1 MEYNIEELLKEIK
14 VDFRKDNG
22 KGLLLNSHEIEALQ
36 RYGFDYKKY
45 SSLNELIFDVD
56 NYINEE
62 GCFNDLDE
70 LEEVLDRISEY
81 HYYNEVNK

>member
-1 MEYNIEELLKEIK
+1 MEYNVEELLKDIK
-14 VDFRKDNG
+14 YDFKKDNG
-22 KGLLLNSHEIEALQ
+22 KGILLNQHEIDVLE

-45 SSLNELIFDVD
+45 SSLNELIFEVD

-62 GCFNDLDE
+62 GCFNDVDE
-70 LEEVLDRISEY
+70 LEEVLDKISEY

>member
-1 MEYNIEELLKEIK
+1 MEDYSKYLSY
-14 VDFRKDNG
+14 DNK
-22 KGLLLNSHEIEALQ
+22 KGILLNNHEIEVLQ

-45 SSLNELIFDVD
+45 SSLNELIFEVD

-62 GCFNDLDE
+62 GCFNDVDE
-70 LEEVLDRISEY
+70 LEEVLDKISEY

>member
-1 MEYNIEELLKEIK
+1 MEYKIDELLNDIK
-14 VDFRKDNG
+14 FDLKKDNG
-22 KGLLLNSHEIEALQ
+22 KGILLNNHEIEVLQ
-36 RYGFDYKKY
+36 RYGFDYNKY

-62 GCFNDLDE
+62 GCFNDVDE
-70 LEEVLDRISEY
+70 LEEVLDKISEY

>member
-1 MEYNIEELLKEIK
+1 MNYDINELLKNIK
-14 VDFRKDNG
+14 FDFKKDNG
-22 KGLLLNSHEIEALQ
+22 KGILLNSYEIEVLT

-45 SSLNELIFDVD
+45 SSLNELIFDID

-62 GCFNDLDE
+62 GGFVDVDE
-70 LEEVLDRISEY
+70 LEEVLDKISEY

>member
-1 MEYNIEELLKEIK
+1 MEYNIDELLKEIK
-14 VDFRKDNG
+14 FDLKKDNG
-22 KGLLLNSHEIEALQ
+22 KGILLNSHEIEVLE

-45 SSLNELIFDVD
+45 GSLNELIFEID

-62 GCFNDLDE
+62 GCFNDVDE
-70 LEEVLDRISEY
+70 LEEVLDSISEF

>member
-1 MEYNIEELLKEIK
+1 MEYNIEELLKDIK
-14 VDFRKDNG
+14 FDFKKDNG
-22 KGLLLNSHEIEALQ
+22 KGLLLNSHETEVLQ

-45 SSLNELIFDVD
+45 SSLNELIFDID

-62 GCFNDLDE
+62 GCFNDVDE

>member
-1 MEYNIEELLKEIK
+1 MEYDINKLIK
-14 VDFRKDNG
+14 DIKFDFKKDNG
-22 KGLLLNSHEIEALQ
+22 KGILLNSNEIDVLS

-45 SSLNELIFDVD
+45 SNLNDLIFEVD

-62 GCFNDLDE
+62 GCFNDIDD
-70 LEEVLDRISEY
+70 LEEVLDRICEY

>member
-1 MEYNIEELLKEIK
+1 MEYDINKLIK
-14 VDFRKDNG
+14 DIKFDFKKDNG
-22 KGLLLNSHEIEALQ
+22 KGILLNSNEIDVLS

-45 SSLNELIFDVD
+45 SNLNDLIFEVD

-62 GCFNDLDE
+62 GCFNDVDD
-70 LEEVLDRISEY
+70 LEEVLDRICEY

>member
-1 MEYNIEELLKEIK
+1 MDYNIEDLLKDIK
-14 VDFRKDNG
+14 FDLKKDNG
-22 KGLLLNSHEIEALQ
+22 KGLLLNNHEIEVLQ

-45 SSLNELIFDVD
+45 SSLNELIFEVD

-62 GCFNDLDE
+62 GCFNDVDE
-70 LEEVLDRISEY
+70 LEEVLERISEY

>member
-1 MEYNIEELLKEIK
+1 MEYNVDELLKDIK
-14 VDFRKDNG
+14 FSFRKDNG
-22 KGLLLNSHEIEALQ
+22 KGILLNDHEIDVLL

-45 SSLNELIFDVD
+45 SSLNELIFYVD

-62 GCFNDLDE
+62 GCFNDVDE
-70 LEEVLDRISEY
+70 LEEVLDKISEY

>member
-1 MEYNIEELLKEIK
+1 MSYDVEDLLKNIK
-14 VDFRKDNG
+14 FDFKKDNG
-22 KGLLLNSHEIEALQ
+22 KGILLNNYEIEVLQ

-45 SSLNELIFDVD
+45 SSLNELIFEMD

-62 GCFNDLDE
+62 GCFNDVDE
-70 LEEVLDRISEY
+70 LEEVLDKISEY

>member
-14 VDFRKDNG
+14 FDFKKDNG
-22 KGLLLNSHEIEALQ
+22 KGILLNSYEIEILE

-45 SSLNELIFDVD
+45 SNLNELIFEID

-62 GCFNDLDE
+62 GCFNDIEE
-70 LEEVLDRISEY
+70 LEEVLDKISEY

>member
-14 VDFRKDNG
+14 FDFKKDNG
-22 KGLLLNSHEIEALQ
+22 KGILLNSYEIEVLE

-45 SSLNELIFDVD
+45 SNLNDLIFEID

-62 GCFNDLDE
+62 GCFNDIEE
-70 LEEVLDRISEY
+70 LEEVLDKIIEY

>member
-1 MEYNIEELLKEIK
+1 MEYNVDELLNSIK
-14 VDFRKDNG
+14 FDMKKDNG
-22 KGLLLNSHEIEALQ
+22 KGILLNDHEIEVLL
-36 RYGFDYKKY
+36 RYGFDYKRY

-62 GCFNDLDE
+62 GCFNDVDE
-70 LEEVLDRISEY
+70 LEEVLDKISEY

>member
-1 MEYNIEELLKEIK
+1 MEYNIDDLLNNIK
-14 VDFRKDNG
+14 FDFKKDNG
-22 KGLLLNSHEIEALQ
+22 KGILLNEHEIEVLQ

-45 SSLNELIFDVD
+45 GTLNELIFEID

-62 GCFNDLDE
+62 GCFNDVDE
-70 LEEVLDRISEY
+70 LEEVLDTISEY

>member
-1 MEYNIEELLKEIK
+1 MEYNIDELLDCVKF
-14 VDFRKDNG
+14 DFKKDNG
-22 KGLLLNSHEIEALQ
+22 RGILLNAHEIEVLL

-62 GCFNDLDE
+62 GCFNDVDE
-70 LEEVLDRISEY
+70 LEEVLDKISEY

>member
-1 MEYNIEELLKEIK
+1 MEYNIEELLKDIK
-14 VDFRKDNG
+14 FDFKKDNG
-22 KGLLLNSHEIEALQ
+22 KGILLNSHEFEVLE

-45 SSLNELIFDVD
+45 GSLNELIFDID

-62 GCFNDLDE
+62 GYFNDIDE
-70 LEEVLDRISEY
+70 LEEVLDSISEY

>member
-1 MEYNIEELLKEIK
+1 MEYNVEDLLKDIK
-14 VDFRKDNG
+14 FDFKKDNG
-22 KGLLLNSHEIEALQ
+22 KGILLNDHEIEVLQ

-45 SSLNELIFDVD
+45 SSLNELIFEVD

-62 GCFNDLDE
+62 GCFNDVDE
-70 LEEVLDRISEY
+70 LEEVLDKISEY

>member
-1 MEYNIEELLKEIK
+1 MEYDVDELLKDIK
-14 VDFRKDNG
+14 FDLKKDNG
-22 KGLLLNSHEIEALQ
+22 KGILLNNHEIEVLQ

-45 SSLNELIFDVD
+45 SSLNELIFEVD

-62 GCFNDLDE
+62 GCFNDVDE
-70 LEEVLDRISEY
+70 LEEVLDKISEY

>member
-1 MEYNIEELLKEIK
+1 MEYKIDELLNDIK
-14 VDFRKDNG
+14 FDLKKDNG
-22 KGLLLNSHEIEALQ
+22 KGILLNNHEIEVLQ

-45 SSLNELIFDVD
+45 SSLNELIFVVD

-62 GCFNDLDE
+62 GCFNDVDE
-70 LEEVLDRISEY
+70 LEEVLDKISEY

>member
-1 MEYNIEELLKEIK
+1 MDYNIEDLLKDIK
-14 VDFRKDNG
+14 FDFKKDNG
-22 KGLLLNSHEIEALQ
+22 KGLLLNNHEIEVLQ

-45 SSLNELIFDVD
+45 SSLNELIFEVD

-62 GCFNDLDE
+62 GCFNDVDE
-70 LEEVLDRISEY
+70 LEEVLDKISEY